1 LEGVDGSGKTTQT
14 RLLVAALRK
23 RGLDVLPTREPG
35 GTRLGERVRELL
47 LDAGSPQ
54 VRPWAEALL
63 FAAARAELV
72 AEVVRPALEEG
83 RWVVSDRFVDSSLA
97 YQGVARGL
105 GLDAIWHAN
114 AGALDACL
122 PHLTVLL
129 EVDPAVAWRRERHLD
144 DRIEGEGLALQMAV
158 AEGYRQ
164 VADRFPERVRTVD
177 GDGSPEQVHARVMAL
192 VGSIG

>member
-1 LEGVDGSGKTTQT
+1 
-14 RLLVAALRK
+14 
-23 RGLDVLPTREPG
+23 
-35 GTRLGERVRELL
+35 
-47 LDAGSPQ
+47 
-54 VRPWAEALL
+54 
-63 FAAARAELV
+63 
-72 AEVVRPALEEG
+72 
-83 RWVVSDRFVDSSLA
+83 
-97 YQGVARGL
+97 
-105 GLDAIWHAN
+105 
-114 AGALDACL
+114 LDACL